1 MPADDLFVFTDDVV
15 VDVFAFDTDEV
26 VWQNDKQFFKK
37 RNRKLEKKR
46 TQKNQPSVI
55 SNCRRFRRNQ
65 WLQWRLRLQLQIINV
80 LKNDGCKEKTH
91 RRHLGSVERRR
102 FSYLSSDALRLYQS
116 PFYTANSCLAHA
128 PDRERC
134 EKMLTNFKGRRE
146 HRYVQCQENQ
156 RNSLLQHIWCHRRT
170 RRLIRRNLTGQ

>member
-91 RRHLGSVERRR
+91 IGGTLVRSNDDDFRIFLLTRFDFISHHFIQRIHVWLMRRIES
-102 FSYLSSDALRLYQS
+102 A
-116 PFYTANSCLAHA
+116 AKKC
-128 PDRERC
+128 
-134 EKMLTNFKGRRE
+134 
-146 HRYVQCQENQ
+146 
-156 RNSLLQHIWCHRRT
+156 
-170 RRLIRRNLTGQ
+170 